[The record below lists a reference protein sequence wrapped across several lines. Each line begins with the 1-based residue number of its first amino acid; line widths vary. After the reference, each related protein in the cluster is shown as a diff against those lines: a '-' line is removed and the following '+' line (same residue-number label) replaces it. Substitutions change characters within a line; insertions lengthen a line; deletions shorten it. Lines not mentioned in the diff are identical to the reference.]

1 MIAKRQKINLQLSQL
16 FDALLLGGAFWFAH
30 FLRFHRMVILD
41 GLWAIADFDS
51 FLWIMVVIVLFGPP
65 LLNVQGFYN
74 RPLEKTTWRS
84 LKQIVGGGGLL
95 GLLIGLAVIFLRL
108 EVPSRSVL
116 IIFGLMAPV
125 VLLLRERIVMGITIR
140 RLQSGAA
147 GERIV
152 MAGEPESIQE
162 MLGAFTR
169 TQRLEIRVV
178 EIVDMK
184 SGGVEALVE
193 AIRRHS
199 VGRVV
204 LVFKWIEM
212 DKVQHAVEACET
224 EGVEA
229 WLSADF
235 IHISIA
241 RPSYETLARRP
252 MLVFRVTPGLSWAI
266 IFKNLTDRIAAF
278 LGLVAL
284 SPLLLAVWMAVKI
297 TSPGPVIFR
306 QKRAGLHGEA
316 FNMWKFR
323 TMCLGAEEKL
333 AGLADRNIMG
343 GPVFK
348 VEDDPR
354 ATPLGRWLRR
364 TSLDELPQL
373 INVLRGEMSLVGP
386 RPLPVY
392 EVKNF
397 EKAAYR
403 RRLSM
408 KPGITCLWQVRGRN
422 RVTDFQDWV
431 RMDLEYIDNWSLFLD
446 FYILVRTIP
455 AVLFGRGAK

>member
-1 MIAKRQKINLQLSQL
+1 MIARRQKINLQLSQL
-16 FDALLLGGAFWFAH
+16 ADALLLGGVFWLAH

-41 GLWAIADFDS
+41 GLWAIADFNS
-51 FLWIMVVIVLFGPP
+51 FLWLMVVIVLFGPP

-84 LKQIVGGGGLL
+84 LKQIAGGAGLL
-95 GLLIGLAVIFLRL
+95 GLIIGLAVIFLRL

-116 IIFGLMAPV
+116 IIFGLMATV
-125 VLLLRERIVMGITIR
+125 ALLLRERLVKWITIR
-140 RLQSGAA
+140 RLRNGAA
-147 GERIV
+147 GERII
-152 MAGEPESIQE
+152 MAGEPESIQA
-162 MLGAFTR
+162 MLNTFTR
-169 TQRLEIRVV
+169 TQRWEIRVV
-178 EIVDMK
+178 EIVDLQ
-184 SGGVEALVE
+184 SGSVEALIE

-204 LVFKWIEM
+204 LVFKWIEL

-241 RPSYETLARRP
+241 RPSFETLARRP

-266 IFKNLTDRIAAF
+266 ILKNLMDRVAAF
-278 LGLVAL
+278 GGLLVL
-284 SPLLLAVWMAVKI
+284 SPLLLVVSMAIKS
-297 TSPGPVIFR
+297 TSPGPVLFR
-306 QKRAGLHGEA
+306 QKRAGLHGKPFE
-316 FNMWKFR
+316 MWKFR
-323 TMCLGAEEKL
+323 TMDVGAEEKR
-333 AGLADRNIMG
+333 ADLMARNVMQ

-348 VEDDPR
+348 VDADPR
-354 ATPLGRWLRR
+354 ITPLGRLLRR

-408 KPGITCLWQVRGRN
+408 KPGITCLWQVQGRS
-422 RVTDFQDWV
+422 RVTNFQDWV
-431 RMDLEYIDNWSLFLD
+431 RMDLEYIDNWSPFLD
-446 FYILVRTIP
+446 AYILVRTIP
-455 AVLFGRGAK
+455 AVFFGRGAQ